1 MTNYMYGFV
10 IQRFDISFVD
20 TVSAIFGVK
29 KKLRSLDFQNL
40 FGLLV
45 KSQTESVW
53 YCFIFRAVDR
63 FEHWVWLS
71 WDVTNGELLALFC
84 GDFSIV
90 FKHGVDWI
98 VYFACR

>member
-45 KSQTESVW
+45 KSQTESV
-53 YCFIFRAVDR
+53 
-63 FEHWVWLS
+63 
-71 WDVTNGELLALFC
+71 
-84 GDFSIV
+84 
-90 FKHGVDWI
+90 
-98 VYFACR
+98 